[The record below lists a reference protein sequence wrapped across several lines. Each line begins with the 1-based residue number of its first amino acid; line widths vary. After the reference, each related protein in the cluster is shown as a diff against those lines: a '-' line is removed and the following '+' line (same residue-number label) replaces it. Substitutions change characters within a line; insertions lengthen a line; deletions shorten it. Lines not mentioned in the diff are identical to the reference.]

1 MVNSATIEEHNHLLD
16 EQRYDEAAKLILSAI
31 NTTNNI
37 ADKLFYQSIYAKC
50 LLIKRKALFVDKD
63 NINEKQVTQRE
74 ELLQEATTILKDIL
88 VKYNKGVR
96 NNEKWLVESWLI
108 MEVFWGLKARVS
120 FLLLVCAADLY
131 DSDST
136 FFEVRRLIYYVLES
150 SENDEIEYA
159 KNLLSDRFSYR
170 EFLRDDK
177 SGVEKYK
184 SLAETLG
191 FVDRSA
197 ILFVKSDDELA
208 GMVDEEGIIPLV
220 CTVKD
225 YPYSIHLPIGHPKA
239 NTLYFAHPVK
249 PDVYLPFETAYDV
262 LFIEKVK
269 EFCYLCQCLGATEIK
284 FVMAKGSSSS
294 SQSNIMNKLGLEV
307 GVKGVGV
314 DGSFD
319 ENIDKK
325 SASNSK
331 RAHEITYTYEPM
343 RYPYVPDDLVWLKNN
358 EDWNN
363 LVRQRMNGGN
373 MLSYTEYISSYDSS
387 NTNATHNLQLK
398 ASFSNLICKV
408 DASFERNVE
417 QTFSNI
423 EEKEISISV
432 KFKSIDQLQETSS
445 EVGQFELPVAKED
458 IDKSEKYSE
467 AVKVIIDKVKTTIKS
482 NGKISSFQ
490 AVLLEQLRRKL
501 GLSKEFFDTLIAEY
515 TGSYTDDEKKYMRAV
530 TTYIVNGAIDEKS
543 KSLLAKLA
551 QVLAIEEKRALDLQS
566 KCLNENNGR

>member
-1 MVNSATIEEHNHLLD
+1 MVNSAIIEKHNHLLD

-31 NTTNNI
+31 NTANNT
-37 ADKLFYQSIYAKC
+37 ADKLCYQTIYAKC
-50 LLIKRKALFVDKD
+50 LLVKRKKLFVDKE
-63 NINEKQVTQRE
+63 NISEEQLTQRE
-74 ELLQEATTILKDIL
+74 GLLKEAATILKGIL
-88 VKYNKGVR
+88 VTYNKVVR
-96 NNEKWLVESWLI
+96 NNEMWRLESLFPLD
-108 MEVFWGLKARVS
+108 MFWGLKAKVS
-120 FLLLVCAADLY
+120 FLLLVCAADPY

-150 SENDEIEYA
+150 RDNDEIEYA
-159 KNLLSDRFSYR
+159 KELLNERFSYR
-170 EFLRDDK
+170 EFLIDDK

-184 SLAETLG
+184 SLAETLD

-197 ILFVKSDDELA
+197 ILFVKNEDELA
-208 GMVDEEGIIPLV
+208 GMVDEEGNIPLV

-225 YPYSIHLPIGHPKA
+225 YPYSIHLPIGHPKS

-284 FVMAKGSSSS
+284 FKMTKGSNSS

-325 SASNSK
+325 SASTAK
-331 RAHEITYTYEPM
+331 RAHEITYSYEPM

-387 NTNATHNLQLK
+387 NTSTSHNLQLK

-432 KFKSIDQLQETSS
+432 KFKSIDQLQVTSS
-445 EVGQFELPVAKED
+445 EVGQDELPVAKDD
-458 IDKSEKYSE
+458 IDKSNKHSE
-467 AVKVIIDKVKTTIKS
+467 AVKVIIDKIKTAIKS

-501 GLSKEFFDTLIAEY
+501 GLSKEFVDTLIAEY
-515 TGSYTDDEKKYMRAV
+515 TGSYTDNEKQYMKAV
-530 TTYIVNGAIDEKS
+530 STYIVNGAIDDES
-543 KSLLAKLA
+543 KTLLTKLA
-551 QVLAIEEKRALDLQS
+551 QVLEIDEKRALELQS
-566 KCLNENNGR
+566 KCLNENNG